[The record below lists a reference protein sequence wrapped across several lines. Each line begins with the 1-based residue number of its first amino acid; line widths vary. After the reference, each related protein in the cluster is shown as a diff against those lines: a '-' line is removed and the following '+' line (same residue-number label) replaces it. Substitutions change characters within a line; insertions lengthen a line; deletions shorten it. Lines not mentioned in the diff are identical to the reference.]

1 MATLCRL
8 GGRFV
13 PRRQSDGGLVL
24 GGVVRHAVAPATV
37 DDPDPGPG
45 QDPNRVGV
53 IGPSGSRLGIDAG
66 RPIATVSGVV
76 GEGVHGSAEAF
87 VAGPSEVHRLVLAG
101 ALGDGAHARQGGN
114 GILSVVSWAAIAPL
128 GEHLACV
135 VQTCPWK
142 GSEALSV
149 RM

>member
-87 VAGPSEVHRLVLAG
+87 VQAHRKCTALYLPERLVTGLMP
-101 ALGDGAHARQGGN
+101 AR
-114 GILSVVSWAAIAPL
+114 AATA
-128 GEHLACV
+128 
-135 VQTCPWK
+135 
-142 GSEALSV
+142 S
-149 RM
+149 